1 MKRWGNP
8 TSAIGVKLDQ
18 AVRFHHL
25 SPHLGNRQGTIPASP
40 TVAQPAPLAYDYF
53 RGWNC
58 RRVRLRHGV
67 GKFGDKFR
75 KARERQGI
83 KLEDVSNSTKIG
95 SRMLRAIEE
104 EDFDQ
109 LPGGV
114 FNKGFVR
121 AYAKY
126 LGLDEE
132 ETITGYVA
140 ALNQF
145 NSQGLGPEN
154 PAPQP
159 PATEHSPAQRTSSQS
174 SSGQSSSSQAGSA
187 QRSSGQAGERR
198 QVVDRRNDPL
208 RRASDS
214 RASGLRAND
223 RQDIELP
230 NLQLPKAEH
239 VRPRRRMAV
248 HSDLDRSRWR
258 LPALIVLL
266 IVAGAF
272 WWSHSRNAHANG
284 ANPVPASVSSSSTA
298 PAPTL
303 VNRAPASGS
312 DASRT
317 AAVSSHLSSSV
328 RAAAKATAHPG
339 SPPASSSSTSSQSPA
354 TTSAANASSAREE
367 AKQPD
372 ADAASPPPHRPVAN
386 LTLVI
391 RASENSWIA
400 VIADGQPA
408 VHETLIAPAH
418 TLVRAAREIVVRA
431 GNAAGVSFALNGQE
445 FPSQGAEGEVKT
457 VIFDSTGLRPAASPA
472 PTPAA
477 PAPTTPPADP
487 SR

>member
-1 MKRWGNP
+1 
-8 TSAIGVKLDQ
+8 
-18 AVRFHHL
+18 
-25 SPHLGNRQGTIPASP
+25 
-40 TVAQPAPLAYDYF
+40 
-53 RGWNC
+53 
-58 RRVRLRHGV
+58 V

-104 EDFDQ
+104 EHFDQ

-145 NSQGLGPEN
+145 NSQGPGPEN

-159 PATEHSPAQRTSSQS
+159 PATERSPAQR
-174 SSGQSSSSQAGSA
+174 SSGQSSSAQASSSQGGSA
-187 QRSSGQAGERR
+187 QHSSGQAGERR
-198 QVVDRRNDPL
+198 QFGDRRNDPL

-214 RASGLRAND
+214 RASGPRTND
-223 RQDIELP
+223 PQDIELP

-239 VRPRRRMAV
+239 VRPRRTMAV
-248 HSDLDRSRWR
+248 RSDLDSSRWR
-258 LPALIVLL
+258 LPALVVLL
-266 IVAGAF
+266 LVAGAF
-272 WWSHSRNAHANG
+272 WWSHSRNARANV

-303 VNRAPASGS
+303 VTRAPASGG
-312 DASRT
+312 DAARS
-317 AAVSSHLSSSV
+317 AVASSHLSSSGSSSV
-328 RAAAKATAHPG
+328 RSAAKATAHPG
-339 SPPASSSSTSSQSPA
+339 SPTASSSSTSSQSPA

-367 AKQPD
+367 AIQPD
-372 ADAASPPPHRPVAN
+372 ADDASPPPRRPVAN

-400 VIADGQPA
+400 VTADGQPV

-472 PTPAA
+472 APTAATPAA
-477 PAPTTPPADP
+477 PADPAH
-487 SR
+487 

>member
-1 MKRWGNP
+1 
-8 TSAIGVKLDQ
+8 
-18 AVRFHHL
+18 
-25 SPHLGNRQGTIPASP
+25 
-40 TVAQPAPLAYDYF
+40 
-53 RGWNC
+53 
-58 RRVRLRHGV
+58 V

-104 EDFDQ
+104 EHFDQ

-145 NSQGLGPEN
+145 NSQDLRPGNL
-154 PAPQP
+154 APQP
-159 PATEHSPAQRTSSQS
+159 PATERSPAQR
-174 SSGQSSSSQAGSA
+174 SSGQSSSGQTSSSQASPA

-208 RRASDS
+208 WRASDS
-214 RASGLRAND
+214 RASGPRAND
-223 RQDIELP
+223 PQHIELP

-239 VRPRRRMAV
+239 VRPRSTMAV
-248 HSDLDRSRWR
+248 HSDLDSSRWR
-258 LPALIVLL
+258 LPALVILL

-272 WWSHSRNAHANG
+272 WWSHSRNARANG
-284 ANPVPASVSSSSTA
+284 ANPVPASVTSLATA

-303 VNRAPASGS
+303 VNHAPASGS
-312 DASRT
+312 DASGT
-317 AAVSSHLSSSV
+317 AAASSHMSSSVSSSV
-328 RAAAKATAHPG
+328 RSAAKATAHPG

-354 TTSAANASSAREE
+354 TTSAANASGAREE
-367 AKQPD
+367 AIQPD
-372 ADAASPPPHRPVAN
+372 ADAVSPPPHRPVAN

-400 VIADGQPA
+400 VTADGQPV

-477 PAPTTPPADP
+477 PALPPADP
-487 SR
+487 TL

>member
-1 MKRWGNP
+1 
-8 TSAIGVKLDQ
+8 
-18 AVRFHHL
+18 
-25 SPHLGNRQGTIPASP
+25 
-40 TVAQPAPLAYDYF
+40 
-53 RGWNC
+53 
-58 RRVRLRHGV
+58 V

-104 EDFDQ
+104 EHFDQ

-159 PATEHSPAQRTSSQS
+159 PATERIPAQRSSSQS
-174 SSGQSSSSQAGSA
+174 SSGQASSA

-214 RASGLRAND
+214 RAGGLRASD
-223 RQDIELP
+223 PQDIELP

-239 VRPRRRMAV
+239 VRPRRTMAV
-248 HSDLDRSRWR
+248 HSDLDSSRWR
-258 LPALIVLL
+258 LPALVLLL

-272 WWSHSRNAHANG
+272 WWSHSRNTRANG

-303 VNRAPASGS
+303 VTRAPASGS
-312 DASRT
+312 DAAGT
-317 AAVSSHLSSSV
+317 AAVSSHISSSASSSI
-328 RAAAKATAHPG
+328 RSAAKATAHPG

-367 AKQPD
+367 AIQPD
-372 ADAASPPPHRPVAN
+372 ADAASPPPRRPVAN

-400 VIADGQPA
+400 VTADGQPV

-457 VIFDSTGLRPAASPA
+457 VIFDSTGLRPVESPA
-472 PTPAA
+472 
-477 PAPTTPPADP
+477 TTPADP
-487 SR
+487 TH

>member
-1 MKRWGNP
+1 
-8 TSAIGVKLDQ
+8 
-18 AVRFHHL
+18 
-25 SPHLGNRQGTIPASP
+25 
-40 TVAQPAPLAYDYF
+40 
-53 RGWNC
+53 
-58 RRVRLRHGV
+58 
-67 GKFGDKFR
+67 
-75 KARERQGI
+75 
-83 KLEDVSNSTKIG
+83 
-95 SRMLRAIEE
+95 MLRAIEE
-104 EDFDQ
+104 EHFDQ

-159 PATEHSPAQRTSSQS
+159 PATERSPAQRSSGQS
-174 SSGQSSSSQAGSA
+174 SSGQASSSQAGSA
-187 QRSSGQAGERR
+187 QHSSGQAGERR
-198 QVVDRRNDPL
+198 QFGDRRNDPL

-214 RASGLRAND
+214 RASGPRAND
-223 RQDIELP
+223 PQDIELP

-239 VRPRRRMAV
+239 VRPRRTMAA
-248 HSDLDRSRWR
+248 HSDLDSSRWR
-258 LPALIVLL
+258 LPALVVLL
-266 IVAGAF
+266 LVAGAF
-272 WWSHSRNAHANG
+272 WWSHSRNARANG

-303 VNRAPASGS
+303 VTRAPASGG
-312 DASRT
+312 DAAGS
-317 AAVSSHLSSSV
+317 AAASSHLSSSV
-328 RAAAKATAHPG
+328 RSAAKATAHPG
-339 SPPASSSSTSSQSPA
+339 SPTASSSSTSSQSPA

-367 AKQPD
+367 AIQPD
-372 ADAASPPPHRPVAN
+372 ADDASPPPRRPVAN

-400 VIADGQPA
+400 VTADGQPV

-477 PAPTTPPADP
+477 PALPPADP
-487 SR
+487 TL

>member
-1 MKRWGNP
+1 M
-8 TSAIGVKLDQ
+8 
-18 AVRFHHL
+18 
-25 SPHLGNRQGTIPASP
+25 
-40 TVAQPAPLAYDYF
+40 
-53 RGWNC
+53 
-58 RRVRLRHGV
+58 

-104 EDFDQ
+104 EHFDQ

-145 NSQGLGPEN
+145 NSQGLVPEN
-154 PAPQP
+154 LAPQP
-159 PATEHSPAQRTSSQS
+159 PATEPGPAQRSSGQS
-174 SSGQSSSSQAGSA
+174 SSGQSSSGQTTSSQTSSSRASSA

-214 RASGLRAND
+214 RARGPRAND

-239 VRPRRRMAV
+239 VRPRRTMAV
-248 HSDLDRSRWR
+248 HSDLDSSRWR
-258 LPALIVLL
+258 LPALVVLL
-266 IVAGAF
+266 IIAGAF
-272 WWSHSRNAHANG
+272 WWSHSRNARANG
-284 ANPVPASVSSSSTA
+284 ANSVSDSVSSSSTA
-298 PAPTL
+298 PAPSL
-303 VNRAPASGS
+303 VNRAPAGGS
-312 DASRT
+312 DASGT
-317 AAVSSHLSSSV
+317 AASHISSSGSSSV
-328 RAAAKATAHPG
+328 HAAAKATAHPG
-339 SPPASSSSTSSQSPA
+339 SPPASSSSTSSQSSVTA
-354 TTSAANASSAREE
+354 SAARASSTREE
-367 AKQPD
+367 VIQPD
-372 ADAASPPPHRPVAN
+372 ADDASTPPRRPVAN

-400 VIADGQPA
+400 VTADGQPA

-457 VIFDSTGLRPAASPA
+457 VIFDSTGLRPAA
-472 PTPAA
+472 TPAA
-477 PAPTTPPADP
+477 PPAATPAPPSGPAH
-487 SR
+487 

>member
-1 MKRWGNP
+1 
-8 TSAIGVKLDQ
+8 
-18 AVRFHHL
+18 
-25 SPHLGNRQGTIPASP
+25 
-40 TVAQPAPLAYDYF
+40 
-53 RGWNC
+53 
-58 RRVRLRHGV
+58 V

-104 EDFDQ
+104 EHFDQ

-145 NSQGLGPEN
+145 NSQGLVPEN
-154 PAPQP
+154 LAPQA
-159 PATEHSPAQRTSSQS
+159 PATEPSPAQRSSGQS
-174 SSGQSSSSQAGSA
+174 SSGQSSSGQSSSGQTSSSQTSSSQASSA

-214 RASGLRAND
+214 RARGPRAND
-223 RQDIELP
+223 RQEIELP

-239 VRPRRRMAV
+239 VRPRRTMAV
-248 HSDLDRSRWR
+248 HSDLDSSRWR
-258 LPALIVLL
+258 LPALVVLL
-266 IVAGAF
+266 IIAGAF
-272 WWSHSRNAHANG
+272 WWSHSRNARANG
-284 ANPVPASVSSSSTA
+284 ANSVSDSVSSSSTA

-303 VNRAPASGS
+303 VNRAPAGGS
-312 DASRT
+312 DASGT
-317 AAVSSHLSSSV
+317 AAASSHISSSGSSSV

-339 SPPASSSSTSSQSPA
+339 SPPASSSSTSSQSSVTA
-354 TTSAANASSAREE
+354 NAAHASSAREE
-367 AKQPD
+367 VIQPD
-372 ADAASPPPHRPVAN
+372 ADDASPPPRRPVAN

-400 VIADGQPA
+400 VTADGQPA

-445 FPSQGAEGEVKT
+445 FPSQGAEGEVRT
-457 VIFDSTGLRPAASPA
+457 VIFDSTGLRPAA
-472 PTPAA
+472 TPAA
-477 PAPTTPPADP
+477 PPAATPAPPAH
-487 SR
+487 